1 MKKNNLY
8 IFLFSIILL
17 VGILFL
23 NSTFIPNSGVIFE
36 QVVSDERASDLN
48 RELRGPGNRDPK
60 RINSR
65 NLNDHQ
71 WIKKFLRQGC
81 QPHCLNYPL
90 TVTYLTKHYE
100 KLPLRQRPMA
110 NYIVE
115 RINENFRMANGKKV
129 VNFYLKDV
137 NRYGYDPRDDLAQC
151 FHLFQLGE
159 GSLRNDNG
167 RKYTKDRWIEAFE
180 DCDLLKDRKALNIYV
195 YDAHD
200 SDKGSDSTTG
210 RGISNYEND
219 YHAFILLD
227 WNRLIKDYNN
237 VKVSYM
243 RYSSAQRPSTHEI
256 GHALGLHHVCDN
268 TASSKTSDTNF
279 MASSLPKSIPLK
291 NYYSVLSS
299 NDDLTYT
306 CPYQAGNR
314 TLGMTSEQVIVV
326 LESIVKQGQNWLER
340 TYGGENL

>member
-1 MKKNNLY
+1 MKKNTLY
-8 IFLFSIILL
+8 IFILSIIFL

-23 NSTFIPNSGVIFE
+23 NTRLTLNTGVTIHQSSSRE
-36 QVVSDERASDLN
+36 ERSDLHE
-48 RELRGPGNRDPK
+48 ELSRPGNRRPK
-60 RINSR
+60 RINSD

-81 QPHCLNYPL
+81 QPNCLNYPL
-90 TVTYLTKHYE
+90 TVTYLTKNFN

-129 VNFYLKDV
+129 INFYLKDV

-159 GSLRNDNG
+159 GNLRNDNG
-167 RKYTKDRWIEAFE
+167 RRYTKERWIEAYE

-200 SDKGSDSTTG
+200 SEKGSDSTTG
-210 RGISNYEND
+210 RGISNSEND

-227 WNRLIKDYNN
+227 WNRLVKDYNN

-256 GHALGLHHVCDN
+256 GHAMGLHHVCDN
-268 TASSKTSDTNF
+268 TAISKTSDTNF
-279 MASSLPKSIPLK
+279 MASSRPKSIPLK
-291 NYYSVLSS
+291 NYYSVLRS
-299 NDDLTYT
+299 NNDLTYT

-314 TLGMTSEQVIVV
+314 TIGMTSEQVIVV
-326 LESIVKQGQNWLER
+326 LESIVKQGQNWLDR
-340 TYGGENL
+340 NYGAENL